1 MGFVTLDSTVSS
13 ASIDISL
20 DGIIPNNHDF
30 SNFGNICQTYGGKCH
45 LVAKDR
51 NWMAT
56 LWS

>member
-30 SNFGNICQTYGGKCH
+30 SNFGKINIWWEMSPGG
-45 LVAKDR
+45 
-51 NWMAT
+51 
-56 LWS
+56 